1 MSRIAYIASSG
12 GLLGQVMNTGATI
25 KLKIG
30 RGQLSNKMCNHRTDI
45 NPD

>member
-12 GLLGQVMNTGATI
+12 GLLGQVMNTDATI

-30 RGQLSNKMCNHRTDI
+30 RRQLCDHQSDI